1 LNRRIL
7 FVVPYTPS
15 LIRVRPFQLIRH
27 LAERGNRIFLAT
39 LWETKKAWNCAR
51 AALSPHPI
59 QSVFSW
65 QPALYG
71 DVVRWMMDGDR
82 MHALDVAHIEHLRG
96 SRYALAFRDFA
107 AVRGLR
113 LPIVWDSVDC
123 ISHLRWIIRF
133 ELGRTRRYERWLM
146 QQFDRLIVTSS
157 ADRDAFLSLGSDLE
171 GSSSIRVLPNGVDL
185 GYFSP
190 EEGLDREPDTVV
202 ITGKMS
208 YHANVTMCLDF
219 VEKIWPLVKA
229 RRPWARL
236 WIVGRAPSREVLRLG
251 ERPEITVTGSVAD
264 IRPYL
269 RRASIAVAPLSYGA
283 GIQNKVLEAMACGTP
298 VVCTERAALALR
310 ARDGEHLLVR
320 ETPEAFAEAVLG
332 MLSDPEKRER
342 IGKLGRDY
350 VVRMHGWDSPAFGGQ
365 YRRASSS
372 ATRSPLWPRFG
383 PPIGSGSR
391 WRCPSFGLMWCRL
404 PFSIIDCSPCL
415 CPYG

>member
-1 LNRRIL
+1 MNRRIL

-39 LWETKKAWNCAR
+39 LWETPEEEAELKPLRDVCEQVWARPLPPGKKAWNCAR

-71 DVVRWMMDGDR
+71 DVVRWMMDGDG

-123 ISHLRWIIRF
+123 ISHLFSQASGQTRKQFSRWIIRF

-310 ARDGEHLLVR
+310 ARDGEHLLVK
-320 ETPEAFAEAVLG
+320 ETPEAFAEAVLE

-350 VVRMHGWDSPAFGGQ
+350 VVRMHGWDSIARQ
-365 YRRASSS
+365 LEVIYDEV
-372 ATRSPLWPRFG
+372 
-383 PPIGSGSR
+383 
-391 WRCPSFGLMWCRL
+391 
-404 PFSIIDCSPCL
+404 IDAAD
-415 CPYG
+415 G

>member
-39 LWETKKAWNCAR
+39 LWETPEEEAELKPLRDVCEQVWARPLPPGKKAWNCAR

-123 ISHLRWIIRF
+123 ISHLFSQASGQTRKQFSRWIIRF

-310 ARDGEHLLVR
+310 ARDGEHLLVK
-320 ETPEAFAEAVLG
+320 ETPEAFAEAVLE

-350 VVRMHGWDSPAFGGQ
+350 VVRMHGWDSIARQ
-365 YRRASSS
+365 LEVIYDEV
-372 ATRSPLWPRFG
+372 
-383 PPIGSGSR
+383 
-391 WRCPSFGLMWCRL
+391 
-404 PFSIIDCSPCL
+404 IDAAD
-415 CPYG
+415 G

>member
-39 LWETKKAWNCAR
+39 LWETPEEEAELKPLRDVCEQVWARPLPAR

-71 DVVRWMMDGDR
+71 DVVRWMMDGDG

-113 LPIVWDSVDC
+113 LP
-123 ISHLRWIIRF
+123 IIRF

-350 VVRMHGWDSPAFGGQ
+350 VVRMHGWDSIARQ
-365 YRRASSS
+365 LEVIYDEV
-372 ATRSPLWPRFG
+372 
-383 PPIGSGSR
+383 
-391 WRCPSFGLMWCRL
+391 
-404 PFSIIDCSPCL
+404 IDAAD
-415 CPYG
+415 G

>member
-39 LWETKKAWNCAR
+39 LWETPEEEAELKPLRDVCEQVWARPLPPGKKAWNCAR

-71 DVVRWMMDGDR
+71 DVVRWMMDGDG

-123 ISHLRWIIRF
+123 ISHLFSQASGQTRKQFSRWIIRF

-350 VVRMHGWDSPAFGGQ
+350 VVRMHGWDSIARQ
-365 YRRASSS
+365 LEVIYDEV
-372 ATRSPLWPRFG
+372 
-383 PPIGSGSR
+383 
-391 WRCPSFGLMWCRL
+391 
-404 PFSIIDCSPCL
+404 IDAAD
-415 CPYG
+415 G